1 VLESTP
7 HLRLSCLTLLVVF
20 GCGDARVGNSAAGV
34 ARTTSAIAS
43 CTALAEGESLVGVSP
58 NGEAWVQGDDGMR
71 QLSRDG
77 ASTPIDAGFTR
88 SDALIGWDGSSA
100 FVVGDNTL
108 WNTTLSDSEPL
119 TLPPELGKPRF
130 ICGDP
135 RNLGGSFLVS
145 TRGLFERRH
154 GDWLRWDVEVELLE
168 SMTIQDL
175 GGACSG
181 EAPVM
186 YIEAQQSLWEAH
198 YGDAASFR
206 QVADLSEMTSTS
218 ADLRIGFVGLRN
230 GELVR
235 FEQGGWA
242 PIPFDEGTVTAMH
255 VADSV
260 LWASVGAELYRRD
273 RFESWE
279 RLEMAT
285 AATPITSIES
295 YAAGSAWFV
304 RGGQLCHVAHR
315 DTLRVDGVRPYQRL
329 PEGST
334 MTFRVSGDASMGSAL
349 SAGLDGQSLAVSGA
363 AGDWTVT
370 GVDALGPGWHVLTLA
385 VAAPEGPVR
394 RTVKFLIESDAVSP
408 PPPGPEPTVFWERD
422 ILPIYEA
429 SCALCHG
436 ADGNQS
442 FLGSYEAFSAFG
454 PQALDLVKR
463 GEMPPPIGSVEP
475 LGDAEIALLETWVQE
490 GMEP

>member
-1 VLESTP
+1 MLESTL
-7 HLRLSCLTLLVVF
+7 HLRRSWLALLVVF
-20 GCGDARVGNSAAGV
+20 GCGEARVGNSAAGV
-34 ARTTSAIAS
+34 ASATSAIAT
-43 CTALAEGESLVGVSP
+43 CTALAESESLVGVSP

-71 QLSRDG
+71 QLSPDG
-77 ASTPIDAGFTR
+77 VSTPIDAGFTR
-88 SDALIGWDGSSA
+88 SEELVGWDGSTA

-108 WNTTLSDSEPL
+108 WNATLLDSEPL
-119 TLPPELGKPRF
+119 TLPPEVGKPRF

-154 GDWLRWDVEVELLE
+154 GDWLRWDVAVELLE
-168 SMTIQDL
+168 SMKIRDL
-175 GGACSG
+175 EGACSG

-186 YIEAQQSLWEAH
+186 YVEAQQSLWEAH

-206 QVADLSEMTSTS
+206 QVADLSEMTATG

-235 FEQGGWA
+235 FDHDSWV
-242 PIPFDEGTVTAMH
+242 PIPFDEGVVTAMN

-273 RFESWE
+273 RFENWE
-279 RLEMAT
+279 RLEMVT
-285 AATPITSIES
+285 VAAPITSIES

-304 RGGQLCHVAHR
+304 KGGELCHVAHR

-334 MTFRVSGDASMGSAL
+334 MALRVSGDASMGSAL
-349 SAGLDGQSLAVSGA
+349 SAGLDGQPLAVSGA
-363 AGDWTVT
+363 AGDWAVT
-370 GVDALGPGWHVLTLA
+370 GVETLGAGWHTLTLA
-385 VAAPEGPVR
+385 VVAPEGPVR
-394 RTVKFLIESDAVSP
+394 RTLKFLVESDAVSP
-408 PPPGPEPTVFWERD
+408 PPPPEPTVFWERD

-429 SCALCHG
+429 SCAVCHG

-442 FLGSYEAFSAFG
+442 FLGSYEAFSAVG
-454 PQALDLVKR
+454 SQALDLVKR
-463 GEMPPPIGSVEP
+463 GEMPPAIGAIDP
-475 LGDAEIALLETWVQE
+475 LGDAEVALLETWVQE